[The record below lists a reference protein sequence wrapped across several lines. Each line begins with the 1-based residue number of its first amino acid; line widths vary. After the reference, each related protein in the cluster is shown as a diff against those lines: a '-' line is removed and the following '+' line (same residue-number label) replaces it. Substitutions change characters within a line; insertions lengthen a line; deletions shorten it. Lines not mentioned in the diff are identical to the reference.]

1 MEQMLDKQ
9 IYVDNWSFKNLHL
22 WYNAYNCFFGENILF
37 IQIFA
42 KVTLLFLYNLSKMT
56 ETENELKSL
65 TYAPIKIGLFKPYFK
80 YI

>member
-1 MEQMLDKQ
+1 MEQRLENQNYMD
-9 IYVDNWSFKNLHL
+9 DSSFKHLHL
-22 WYNAYNCFFGENILF
+22 EYNAYNCFFGENILF

-65 TYAPIKIGLFKPYFK
+65 TYAPTKIGLFEPYFK
-80 YI
+80 